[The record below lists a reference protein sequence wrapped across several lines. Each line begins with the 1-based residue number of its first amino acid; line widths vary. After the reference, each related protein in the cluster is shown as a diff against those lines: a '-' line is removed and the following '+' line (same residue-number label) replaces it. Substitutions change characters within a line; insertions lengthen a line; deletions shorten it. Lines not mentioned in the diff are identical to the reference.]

1 MRLVTLPVVH
11 AMEQV
16 LVNVLTA
23 PLITMNTVDIADM
36 SVPME
41 LIQIQLLG
49 NV

>member
-1 MRLVTLPVVH
+1 MRLVTLLVVH

-16 LVNVLTA
+16 PVNVPTV
-23 PLITMNTVDIADM
+23 PLITINTVDIADM

-41 LIQIQLLG
+41 LIRIQLLG